1 MRKAG
6 KKEPMPFRVGSLY
19 TEASTFFLSQFFSLH
34 MVKFL
39 NKIEVKSKE
48 EFLDAVKKA
57 EIVIFPVNTSLPVW
71 QEFVCSIGGL
81 HMRVI
86 SYRNYEVVEVLP
98 PATDLFR
105 LFWSKTPHIKY
116 YFVNKLDDND
126 KYGAVIPAKSD
137 ELVEKLLEDMVK

>member
-1 MRKAG
+1 MA
-6 KKEPMPFRVGSLY
+6 
-19 TEASTFFLSQFFSLH
+19 
-34 MVKFL
+34 KFL

-48 EFLDAVKKA
+48 EFLDTIRKA

-81 HMRVI
+81 HMRII

-98 PATDLFR
+98 PATDLVR
-105 LFWSKTPHIKY
+105 LFWSRTPNIKY
-116 YFVNKLDDND
+116 YFVNKIDDND
-126 KYGAVIPAKSD
+126 KYGAIIPAKSN

>member
-1 MRKAG
+1 
-6 KKEPMPFRVGSLY
+6 
-19 TEASTFFLSQFFSLH
+19 

-48 EFLDAVKKA
+48 EFLDTVKKA
-57 EIVIFPVNTSLPVW
+57 EIVIIPVNASLPIWSEV
-71 QEFVCSIGGL
+71 VCSIGGL

-86 SYRNYEVVEVLP
+86 GYRNYEVVEILP

-105 LFWSKTPHIKY
+105 LFWSETPNIKY

-126 KYGAVIPAKSD
+126 RYGAVIPAKSN